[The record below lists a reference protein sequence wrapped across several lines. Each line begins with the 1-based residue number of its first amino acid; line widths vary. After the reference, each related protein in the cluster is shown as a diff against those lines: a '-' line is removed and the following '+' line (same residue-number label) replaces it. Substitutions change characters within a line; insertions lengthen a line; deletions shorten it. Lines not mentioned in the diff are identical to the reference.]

1 MKTINVLRSIA
12 VSVFAIV
19 GVVASTLSLS
29 LYASDNEVLLDQ
41 QGDNL
46 ILTILQAGY
55 GNSISATDTAGAGDL
70 VVTGG
75 NLIIDIIQDGNSNKF
90 YGDLLFDGSGSSVM
104 DFYQLGSSNVWDLQ
118 IGVANSGDNTDMLV
132 DIQGDA
138 NIFDVDV
145 GGNATAENTNFD
157 LDILG
162 SRNDFTTS
170 FSNSRVWT
178 TAVGTNSVG
187 GAISTGTGTQTMS
200 GIQIDTSNVTW
211 DMEIIGDDNAFSTKQ
226 SGNGGHS
233 LTVVLAGSDG
243 DFQFIQ
249 DMTATCTPTCVGII
263 NINLDSEN
271 ASVSIK
277 QTD

>member
-1 MKTINVLRSIA
+1 MKTKNVIRKIA
-12 VSVFAIV
+12 VNVFAIV
-19 GVVASTLSLS
+19 GIAVSSISLG
-29 LYASDNEVLLDQ
+29 ATDNEVLLDQ

-46 ILTILQAGY
+46 VLTILQAGY
-55 GNSISATDTAGAGDL
+55 GNSISATETAGAGDL

-118 IGVANSGDNTDMLV
+118 IGVNNSGDNTDMLV

-138 NIFDVDV
+138 NIFDIDI
-145 GGNATAENTNFD
+145 GGNATAESTNFD

-170 FSNSRVWT
+170 FSNTKVW
-178 TAVGTNSVG
+178 AVHGASGTNSVG
-187 GAISTGTGTQTMS
+187 GALSTGTGTQTMA
-200 GIQIDTSNVTW
+200 GIQIDTSNVVW
-211 DMEIIGDDNAFSTKQ
+211 DMEITGDDNAFATKQ

-249 DMTATCTPTCVGII
+249 DMTATCTPTCEGII
-263 NINLDSEN
+263 DINLDSEN

>member
-12 VSVFAIV
+12 VNVFAIV
-19 GVVASTLSLS
+19 GIAVTSLS

-55 GNSISATDTAGAGDL
+55 GNQISATATAGAGDL

-138 NIFDVDV
+138 NIFDVDI

-170 FSNSRVWT
+170 FTNSRVW
-178 TAVGTNSVG
+178 ASASGTNSVG
-187 GAISTGTGTQTMS
+187 GIISTGTGSSAMS
-200 GIQIDTSNVTW
+200 GIQIDTSNAVW
-211 DMEIIGDDNAFSTKQ
+211 NMEITGDDNAFATKQ

-243 DFQFIQ
+243 DFQFTQ
-249 DMTATCTPTCVGII
+249 DMTATCSPTCEGII